1 MRWYEAT
8 AYESVQTGE
17 DELHNPVCKLKEA
30 FTFGVRYTPY
40 VPTHDQTEGNNFDL
54 ISRTFFTRLHVKQL
68 NGVVAIKVKD
78 QMYSVDDLM
87 VDGVYTAIRV
97 RKAK

>member
-17 DELHNPVCKLKEA
+17 DELHNPVCELKEQ
-30 FTFGVRYTPY
+30 FTFDVRYTPY
-40 VPTHDQTEGNNFDL
+40 VPTHDQTEGNKFDL
-54 ISRTFFTRLHVKQL
+54 VSRTFFTRLSPYQL
-68 NGVVAIKVKD
+68 KDVVAIKVKD

-87 VDGVYTAIRV
+87 IDGTHTAIRV
-97 RKAK
+97 RVAK